1 MFFGVS
7 DVTGVIQIAGDA
19 SVQPG
24 DRAEIAFELM
34 KPVGIEAGVRFAI
47 REGGRTVGAGLVT
60 EVG

>member
-1 MFFGVS
+1 M
-7 DVTGVIQIAGDA
+7 TGVIQIAGDA